1 MKPATST
8 TASSD
13 IAQSNPVQRAGI
25 VMTVLFLVF
34 FLGISDN
41 QMVSPLL
48 PLIAREFN
56 LGSGQ
61 AGKLI
66 GPAYAL
72 AAAFVALIVGPASD
86 RLGRRRFLLYAAL
99 LFGLS
104 LLSVLIIRDI
114 RTLAGVRF
122 FTGLAAGTFSTC
134 SIAYV
139 GDYFP
144 YERRGVAMSVVNSGY
159 FAALVAGVP
168 ISSILAERYGWRS
181 GFGAFG
187 VIAIVVFLLILL
199 LLPADDRK
207 KSSSNEFDRGGRRL
221 ASMTDVFATTE
232 RRAAIAAAFFVS
244 AGFVG
249 FIFYLGSWLGKAYHL
264 ETRKIGYI
272 FIGVG
277 FVSLLG
283 SLAAGPIADRYGKRG
298 LSIISTVVLSAML
311 LLIPVT
317 GWGPVLLGTFLVASL
332 AYAFRQGPLQA
343 LATEMVPR
351 EARGALVA
359 ARTTTSQVGIAISTA
374 ACGLLYD
381 RYGYT
386 AVGALSA
393 ALTLGAGLCIYLMRE
408 PRQEIQAE
416 GLQSET

>member
-8 TASSD
+8 PANSD
-13 IAQSNPVQRAGI
+13 IAQSNPAQRAGI

-181 GFGAFG
+181 GFG
-187 VIAIVVFLLILL
+187 
-199 LLPADDRK
+199 
-207 KSSSNEFDRGGRRL
+207 
-221 ASMTDVFATTE
+221 
-232 RRAAIAAAFFVS
+232 
-244 AGFVG
+244 
-249 FIFYLGSWLGKAYHL
+249 
-264 ETRKIGYI
+264 
-272 FIGVG
+272 
-277 FVSLLG
+277 
-283 SLAAGPIADRYGKRG
+283 
-298 LSIISTVVLSAML
+298 
-311 LLIPVT
+311 
-317 GWGPVLLGTFLVASL
+317 
-332 AYAFRQGPLQA
+332 
-343 LATEMVPR
+343 
-351 EARGALVA
+351 
-359 ARTTTSQVGIAISTA
+359 
-374 ACGLLYD
+374 
-381 RYGYT
+381 
-386 AVGALSA
+386 
-393 ALTLGAGLCIYLMRE
+393 
-408 PRQEIQAE
+408 
-416 GLQSET
+416 

>member
-56 LGSGQ
+56 LDSGA
-61 AGKLI
+61 AGRLI

-86 RLGRRRFLLYAAL
+86 NLGRRRFLLYAGL

-144 YERRGVAMSVVNSGY
+144 YKRRGTAMSVVQSGY
-159 FAALVAGVP
+159 FAALVVGVP
-168 ISSILAERYGWRS
+168 VGSLLAQWKGWRS
-181 GFGAFG
+181 SFIAFGALSIIAYTLVRIRLPEDRPQMADQELGERMAHRFG
-187 VIAIVVFLLILL
+187 NIRVVFE
-199 LLPADDRK
+199 
-207 KSSSNEFDRGGRRL
+207 NG
-221 ASMTDVFATTE
+221 E
-232 RRAAIAAAFFVS
+232 RISAVIGAFFVS

-249 FIFYLGSWLGKAYHL
+249 FIYYLGSWLTKTFGL
-264 ETRKIGYI
+264 ETREIGLV
-272 FIGVG
+272 FVAVGVASLG
-277 FVSLLG
+277 GSLL
-283 SLAAGPIADRYGKRG
+283 AGPIADRFGKRAI
-298 LSIISTVVLSAML
+298 SIISTFV
-311 LLIPVT
+311 
-317 GWGPVLLGTFLVASL
+317 
-332 AYAFRQGPLQA
+332 
-343 LATEMVPR
+343 
-351 EARGALVA
+351 
-359 ARTTTSQVGIAISTA
+359 
-374 ACGLLYD
+374 
-381 RYGYT
+381 
-386 AVGALSA
+386 
-393 ALTLGAGLCIYLMRE
+393 
-408 PRQEIQAE
+408 
-416 GLQSET
+416 